1 MEGTMKR
8 LLSVCLLMLCLS
20 FPALAGHNVIGGA
33 YCEPCDNVTCICDE
47 QDRNRTNSTQDESS
61 DLGSEVLLSLFV
73 LLVLLRYK
81 A

>member
-1 MEGTMKR
+1 
-8 LLSVCLLMLCLS
+8 MLCLS
-20 FPALAGHNVIGGA
+20 FPALAGHTQGGGA

-47 QDRNRTNSTQDESS
+47 QDGNRTDSTQDESTNP
-61 DLGSEVLLSLFV
+61 GSEALLSLFV